1 MPKKGLGK
9 GVLVNS
15 NLSAFLYRFR
25 GYILGVLAVALV
37 TAPPSQLPKSFTL
50 DECVAGIVVAIP
62 LFVASAVLRVR
73 ARQFIGEHTRGKIH
87 DADKL
92 VTVGVYS
99 RVRHPLYISN
109 TGFAVGFTFLHL
121 GVSLW
126 VIPFA
131 LAVVFFEV
139 ALARIED
146 RFLEGRF
153 GEAWRAW
160 ARVTPA
166 FFPHFA
172 NSAPHPSQRSFLSAL
187 FADRSTWLWLL
198 FCNLVLILR
207 KVVVFYA

>member
-1 MPKKGLGK
+1 MTEKSRDK
-9 GVLVNS
+9 GVVVNS
-15 NLSAFLYRFR
+15 KISAVLYRFR
-25 GYILGVLAVALV
+25 GYILGLLAVALV
-37 TAPPSQLPKSFTL
+37 AAPPSLLPKPFEF
-50 DECVAGIVVAIP
+50 DECVAGFLMAIP

-73 ARQFIGEHTRGKIH
+73 ARQFIGEHTRGKVH

-99 RVRHPLYISN
+99 RIRHPLYVSN

-131 LAVVFFEV
+131 LAVVLLEV
-139 ALARIED
+139 ELARIED
-146 RFLEGRF
+146 RFLENKF
-153 GEAWRAW
+153 GETWRKW
-160 ARVTPA
+160 ASATPA
-166 FFPHFA
+166 FFPHFIKL
-172 NSAPHPSQRSFLSAL
+172 PLYRPQRSFWQAF

-207 KVVVFYA
+207 KVVFYV

>member
-1 MPKKGLGK
+1 MTEKSRDK
-9 GVLVNS
+9 GVVVNS
-15 NLSAFLYRFR
+15 KISAVLYRFR
-25 GYILGVLAVALV
+25 GYILGLLAVALV
-37 TAPPSQLPKSFTL
+37 AAPPSLLPKPFEF
-50 DECVAGIVVAIP
+50 DECVAGFLMAIP

-73 ARQFIGEHTRGKIH
+73 ARQFIGEHTRGKVH

-99 RVRHPLYISN
+99 RIRHPLYVSN

-131 LAVVFFEV
+131 LAVVLLEV
-139 ALARIED
+139 ELARIED
-146 RFLEGRF
+146 RFLENKF
-153 GEAWRAW
+153 GETWRKW
-160 ARVTPA
+160 ASATPA
-166 FFPHFA
+166 FFPYFIKL
-172 NSAPHPSQRSFLSAL
+172 PLYRPQRSFWQAF

-207 KVVVFYA
+207 KVVFYV